1 MMPINESA
9 PIMLRPE
16 SRLFIVLLA
25 TLTMISSLAID
36 MSLPALP
43 TLSEAFRASPEEVQL
58 TLSLF
63 LVGYAGMQL
72 FYGPF
77 SDRFGRRPVLL
88 FGLALYTV
96 AGFAC
101 AFTRSIEVL
110 IAARFVQGMGCCVG
124 PILSRAIVRD
134 HFGGERSA
142 QALSA
147 VTMVFALAP
156 LVAPV
161 IGGALLIR
169 FGWPSLFI
177 VLGAV
182 GLVVTAACWMVFGE
196 SLRRPDPQALTVTRL
211 INNYRVFFT
220 SRITLGYAAIN
231 AFTTGGTFA
240 FLAGSPYVLIDIY
253 HVPSHHYGFYFGWV
267 AVGLLLGAV
276 TNNRLLRRVKAD
288 RVLRL
293 GLAIMLAAGALF
305 LLVSWTRWGGA
316 VGVMIPMVVYV
327 YSQALVMSNAV
338 VAAMEPL
345 PHMAG
350 NAAALLGSLQVAA
363 GSLVGWAVSALYDGT
378 PLAMGAMLAAMCAG
392 AFAAFHLG
400 VGRRAIAA

>member
-1 MMPINESA
+1 
-9 PIMLRPE
+9 MLDPR

-43 TLSEAFRASPEEVQL
+43 ALTRAFATTPDRVQL

-63 LVGYAGMQL
+63 LAGYAGAQL
-72 FYGPF
+72 FYGPV

-88 FGLALYTV
+88 FGLGLYTI

-101 AFTRSIEVL
+101 ALTGSIGVL
-110 IAARFVQGMGCCVG
+110 VTARFVQGMGCCVG

-134 HFGGERSA
+134 HFGGVRAA

-147 VTMVFALAP
+147 ITMVFALAP
-156 LVAPV
+156 LVAPT
-161 IGGALLIR
+161 IGGALLVH
-169 FGWPSLFI
+169 FGWQSLF
-177 VLGAV
+177 VLLGTV
-182 GLVVTAACWMVFGE
+182 GVIVTAACWAGFGE
-196 SLRRPDPQALTVTRL
+196 SLRRPDLQALTVSRL

-220 SRITLGYAAIN
+220 SRVSLGFALVN
-231 AFTTGGTFA
+231 AFCSAGTFA

-253 HVPSHHYGFYFGWV
+253 HVPDDHYGYYFAWIAV
-267 AVGLLLGAV
+267 ALMLGAV
-276 TNNRLLRRVKAD
+276 TNNRLVRRV
-288 RVLRL
+288 RGETVLRL
-293 GLAIMLAAGALF
+293 GLAIILAAGAGF

-316 VGVMIPMVVYV
+316 MGVMIPMVFFVYA
-327 YSQALVMSNAV
+327 QALVMPNAV

-350 NAAALLGSLQVAA
+350 NAAALLGALQIAA
-363 GSLVGWAVSALYDGT
+363 GSVAGYAVSVLYDGT
-378 PLAMGAMLAAMCAG
+378 PIAMGVTLAAMSAG
-392 AFAAFHLG
+392 AFAVYHLG
-400 VGRRAIAA
+400 IRQRTASA